1 MDNMKQKTIIKILAG
16 MIILLAL
23 VILYFFV
30 ISPKIDSIA
39 SDNQIICYNVAIE
52 NILSQLMRKGY
63 VEMDI
68 EGETIMLIPYNP
80 NMNN

>member
-39 SDNQIICYNVAIE
+39 SDNQIIGYSVAIE